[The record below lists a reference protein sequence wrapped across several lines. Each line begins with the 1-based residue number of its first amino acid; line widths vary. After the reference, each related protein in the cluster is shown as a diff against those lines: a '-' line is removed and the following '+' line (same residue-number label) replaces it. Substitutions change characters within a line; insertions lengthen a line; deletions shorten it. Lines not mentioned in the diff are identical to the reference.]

1 MENIFEEE
9 FNIIETACSEVRKTL
24 GIGFSEKIYEE
35 ALAVEMEFA
44 GLRVESQK
52 KMDIYYKGKLIGSY
66 LADMVINDDIVVEFK
81 REESITDLHTKQ
93 LLNSLAATNKKLG
106 ILINFSYE
114 DKEFE
119 IIRVTNIK
127 KY

>member
-24 GIGFSEKIYEE
+24 GIGFTEKIYEE
-35 ALAVEMEFA
+35 ALAVEIEFA

-52 KMDIYYKGKLIGSY
+52 KIDIHYKGKLIGSY
-66 LADMVINDDIVVEFK
+66 LADMVINDEILVEFK
-81 REESITDLHTKQ
+81 REESITDFHTKQ

-106 ILINFSYE
+106 ILINFPYQ

-119 IIRVTNIK
+119 IIRVANIK
-127 KY
+127 K

>member
-9 FNIIETACSEVRKTL
+9 FNIINTACSEVRKIL
-24 GIGFSEKIYEE
+24 GIGFTEKIYEE
-35 ALAVEMEFA
+35 ALAIEIEFA

-52 KMDIYYKGKLIGSY
+52 KLDIYYKGKLIGNY

-81 REESITDLHTKQ
+81 REEVMNDIHTKQ
-93 LLNSLAATNKKLG
+93 LLNSLAATDKKLG
-106 ILINFSYE
+106 ILINFPYA
-114 DKEFE
+114 DKDFE